1 MVHSNSISSLLSK
14 QMTKCLQLNVSAE
27 KNWFRWL
34 GKISSNL
41 QYEWTYVRF
50 LEGGGGQVWMCTG
63 LVRKRGS
70 IFNGGEGDIRKSH
83 FWRRSAWQLVWGH
96 KARTMSILPSYLWV
110 WLRVDCLNTFMVA
123 MRSPGISCSRWSLV
137 VSVWWAIASIIG
149 NIVLAIDA
157 REDFAYSFACY
168 FGRRSVFVLVIVDGI
183 WRP

>member
-1 MVHSNSISSLLSK
+1 MVHSNSISSLLCK

-50 LEGGGGQVWMCTG
+50 LEGWGASLNVHGASKNMGTAYSMG
-63 LVRKRGS
+63 R
-70 IFNGGEGDIRKSH
+70 GDIRKSH

-137 VSVWWAIASIIG
+137 VSVWWAVASIIG

>member
-1 MVHSNSISSLLSK
+1 MRPTYFGWYHSKQKNNNQNIHLFCLFQYHDMVHSNSISSLLCK

-70 IFNGGEGDIRKSH
+70 KFNGGRGDIRKSH

-110 WLRVDCLNTFMVA
+110 WLRVDCLNT
-123 MRSPGISCSRWSLV
+123 
-137 VSVWWAIASIIG
+137 
-149 NIVLAIDA
+149 
-157 REDFAYSFACY
+157 
-168 FGRRSVFVLVIVDGI
+168 
-183 WRP
+183 

>member
-1 MVHSNSISSLLSK
+1 MLAQKKIDFDDWAK
-14 QMTKCLQLNVSAE
+14 YLQIYSMNE
-27 KNWFRWL
+27 P
-34 GKISSNL
+34 
-41 QYEWTYVRF
+41 TYVFWR
-50 LEGGGGQVWMCTG
+50 GGGQVWMCKG
-63 LVRKRGS
+63 LVRKGGS
-70 IFNGGEGDIRKSH
+70 IFNGVGGFRKSH

-137 VSVWWAIASIIG
+137 VSVWWAVASIIG